1 MIFVA
6 FFCCCFYSSYKHE
19 PVVINTTPRGSSP
32 RPSNM
37 FLADRLRSS
46 MNQTIEMGN
55 MLAEDKFKD
64 ENIPLKPS
72 ISVASL

>member
-1 MIFVA
+1 
-6 FFCCCFYSSYKHE
+6 
-19 PVVINTTPRGSSP
+19 
-32 RPSNM
+32 M